1 MVTRA
6 ATVPGLASV
15 RNSLNPV
22 SDVPSAKRWVVD
34 GVTWPKASW
43 PSVVSP
49 APKSW
54 AKYMGR
60 SATIGGP
67 DWTARRTPRPT
78 HQTPPAPSGAG
89 GAPTRAGS
97 PAARGTPPRLGP
109 GAGAAHRAGA
119 AGERAR

>member
-15 RNSLNPV
+15 RNSLNPA
-22 SDVPSAKRWVVD
+22 SDVPSAKRWLVD

-67 DWTARRTPRPT
+67 DWASRRAPRPT
-78 HQTPPAPSGAG
+78 HETPPAPSGSV
-89 GAPTRAGS
+89 GAHTRTVTRADG
-97 PAARGTPPRLGP
+97 GTTTVLGP
-109 GAGAAHRAGA
+109 GAGPSHRSG
-119 AGERAR
+119 R